1 MTDVVLIHN
10 SKQKLI
16 LIKLKIMKANVKSPD
31 SQMTSLATFVYV
43 ALIAVSLYLSY
54 AYRLM

>member
-10 SKQKLI
+10 SNQKLI
-16 LIKLKIMKANVKSPD
+16 LVKLKIMKANVKSPD
-31 SQMTSLATFVYV
+31 SQMTSLVTFIYV

-54 AYRLM
+54 AYRLI